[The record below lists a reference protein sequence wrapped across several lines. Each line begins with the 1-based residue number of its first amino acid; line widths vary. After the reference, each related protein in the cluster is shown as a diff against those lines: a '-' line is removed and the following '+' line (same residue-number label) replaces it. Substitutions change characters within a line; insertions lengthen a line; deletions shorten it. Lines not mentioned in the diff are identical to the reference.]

1 MRIVNIVE
9 DNDELEEI
17 LCPMF
22 QKVGLQSLLGNK
34 ILLPNE
40 VKQPDYDSWLQCPNV
55 HSFAPIMKQNQS
67 LVFKTLLP
75 QYTTHLIML
84 KVKS

>member
-9 DNDELEEI
+9 DNDELEEL
-17 LCPMF
+17 LCPMC
-22 QKVGLQSLLGNK
+22 QKVGLQSLLGHK

-40 VKQPDYDSWLQCPNV
+40 VKQPDYDSWLQCPNA

-84 KVKS
+84 KV